1 MTVPAAAEP
10 LSGAGATGGGAVPPA
25 RGRARHLPAWPLLIV
40 VVALFAVFPLVF
52 SDVTTTSIAVY
63 TLIFMVSASAWNIFS
78 GYSGYLALG
87 HAVFFGTGAYTVA
100 LTEQDWHVPAGWAVF
115 ALMPVAGLVA
125 GAVAIPVGLVALR
138 TRRHT
143 FVVVTIAIFFV
154 FQLLAFN
161 LPFTDGTTGIQLNTP
176 LWSAYTYNEPFFYVT
191 LVILVA
197 TVALSWAVRRSRF
210 GLQLM
215 AIRDDEDRALGMG
228 VRVRRVKLGAFML
241 SAIPV
246 GMAGGMYAYFLGA
259 IYPQVAFDPLFDIAI
274 ALMAFLGGLGTLA
287 GPLIGALVLE
297 SLQQYFT
304 LTFSNSSL
312 YLIVYGVLF
321 LVVILL
327 LPRGIVPSLGQLF
340 ASRRARA
347 ARDGGGE
354 STVGADVAGVSG

>member
-10 LSGAGATGGGAVPPA
+10 LSGAGAAGGGGVPPA
-25 RGRARHLPAWPLLIV
+25 PMRFRRVPAWPLLFV
-40 VVALFAVFPLVF
+40 VVAVFAVFPLVF

-125 GAVAIPVGLVALR
+125 GLLAIPIGLVALR

-161 LPFTDGTTGIQLNTP
+161 LPFTAGTTGIQLNTP
-176 LWSAYTYNEPFFYVT
+176 TWSAYTYNEPFFYVT
-191 LVILVA
+191 LVILIG

-304 LTFSNSSL
+304 LTFTNSSL

-327 LPRGIVPSLGQLF
+327 LPRGIVPSLGQLW
-340 ASRRARA
+340 AWRRARA
-347 ARDGGGE
+347 ARGGGADAA
-354 STVGADVAGVSG
+354 VGADVAEVSG